1 MQRLAWET
9 VKKEVMNE
17 KFWRK
22 VVSGE
27 KAMVAQIGLSK
38 DCVVPLHH
46 HESEQISVVMQGAMK
61 FELEGREVIVRG
73 GEVLVIPSNLPHS
86 ALAIEDSIVIEVFS
100 PIRHDW
106 LNGTDNYLRK

>member
-1 MQRLAWET
+1 MQHVAWDS
-9 VKKEVMNE
+9 VKKEIIHD

-22 VVSGE
+22 YVTGE
-27 KAMVAQIGLSK
+27 KAMVAQLGLSK

-46 HESEQISVVMQGAMK
+46 HESEQISMVMQGAVK

-86 ALAIEDSIVIEVFS
+86 ALAIEDSSVIEVFS
-100 PIRHDW
+100 PIRYDW
-106 LNGTDNYLRK
+106 LSGTDNYLRK

>member
-1 MQRLAWET
+1 MQHLAWDS
-9 VKKEVMNE
+9 VKKEIMND

-22 VVSGE
+22 YVTGE
-27 KAMVAQIGLSK
+27 KAMVAQLGLSK

-46 HESEQISVVMQGAMK
+46 HESEQISMVMQGAVK

-86 ALAIEDSIVIEVFS
+86 ALAIEDSSVIEVFS
-100 PIRHDW
+100 PIRYDW
-106 LNGTDNYLRK
+106 LSGTDNYLRK

>member
-1 MQRLAWET
+1 MQHLAWEN
-9 VKKEVMNE
+9 VKKEMLNE
-17 KFWRK
+17 KFSRK
-22 VVSGE
+22 YVTGE
-27 KAMVAQIGLSK
+27 KAMVAQLGLSK

-46 HESEQISVVMQGAMK
+46 HESEQISMVMQGAVK

-86 ALAIEDSIVIEVFS
+86 ALAIEDSSVIEVFS
-100 PIRHDW
+100 PISYDW

>member
-1 MQRLAWET
+1 MQHLAWQSI
-9 VKKEVMNE
+9 KKEAMND
-17 KFWRK
+17 KLWRK

-27 KAMVAQIGLSK
+27 KAMVAQLGLSK

-46 HESEQISVVMQGAMK
+46 HESEQISVVLQGAMK
-61 FELEGREVIVRG
+61 FELDGRELIVRG

-86 ALAIEDSIVIEVFS
+86 ALAIEDSTVIEVFS

-106 LNGTDNYLRK
+106 LNGTDNYLRR

>member
-1 MQRLAWET
+1 MQHLAWES
-9 VKKEVMNE
+9 VKKEVMND
-17 KFWRK
+17 KLWRK

-27 KAMVAQIGLSK
+27 KAMVAQLGLSK

-46 HESEQISVVMQGAMK
+46 HESEQISVVLQGAMK
-61 FELEGREVIVRG
+61 FELDGRELIVRG

-86 ALAIEDSIVIEVFS
+86 ALAIEDSTVIEVFS